1 MEVDTE
7 SFFLKISFFIFRP
20 TSAWLWIK
28 SYKKRPKKFNRR
40 LHYDFKMAAILDFY
54 NVRRLSVGGKIS
66 SKCSFCRVLWVK
78 FNNVIWFLSQ
88 EVMHMV
94 YNRELSQ
101 RLLFAAVAILSL
113 AGNLFFI
120 VLIVRYRK
128 LMKNAY
134 HVVLLNLAFTDMMTG
149 DVIFFS
155 VGLWILIFYVRSNIR
170 LVIDK

>member
-1 MEVDTE
+1 
-7 SFFLKISFFIFRP
+7 
-20 TSAWLWIK
+20 
-28 SYKKRPKKFNRR
+28 
-40 LHYDFKMAAILDFY
+40 
-54 NVRRLSVGGKIS
+54 
-66 SKCSFCRVLWVK
+66 
-78 FNNVIWFLSQ
+78 
-88 EVMHMV
+88 MHMV

-155 VGLWILIFYVRSNIR
+155 VGLWILIFYLRSNIR
-170 LVIDK
+170 LVIDKWMKKAMISLRSLIFSPSLNNRHIRLTQCCTQFKSPGVKILCVLYLHYNVAFTFKWYGNSWNKTFYPQRVWIGYNI